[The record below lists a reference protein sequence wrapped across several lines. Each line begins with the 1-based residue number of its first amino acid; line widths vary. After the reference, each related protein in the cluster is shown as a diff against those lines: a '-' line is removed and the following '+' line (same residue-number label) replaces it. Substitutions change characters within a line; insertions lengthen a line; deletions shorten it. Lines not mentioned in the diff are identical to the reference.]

1 MLCGYTVPP
10 PGHSRN
16 TENLEHNHDE
26 NWQIPELKRNRDE
39 GVAERFF
46 LHLMSIIIPGRI
58 GCVCKF
64 LLTGSHQIKW
74 ETLTPPEQVWPG
86 SQGDSLR
93 DWRVFAHWVES

>member
-1 MLCGYTVPP
+1 MTKTGRFLSLREIEMRVWL
-10 PGHSRN
+10 N
-16 TENLEHNHDE
+16 D
-26 NWQIPELKRNRDE
+26 
-39 GVAERFF
+39 FF

-74 ETLTPPEQVWPG
+74 EMLTPPEQVWPG
-86 SQGDSLR
+86 SQGDSPR